1 MNYHNILHDDMRNG
15 PGLRVT
21 LFVSGCEH
29 GCKQCQN
36 PQTWNPISGI
46 EFDEDAKQEIF
57 DQLKNDYIDGI
68 TLSGGDPLYQS
79 NLNNVYS
86 LCKEIKEKYP
96 NKTIWIYTGYTWEY
110 IFPNIVTNEFN
121 IERTLRQSIVTLANV
136 LVDGKFEYNLLDQKY
151 KWAGSTN
158 QRIINV
164 QESLKHNKI
173 VLWED

>member
-15 PGLRVT
+15 KGLRVT

-36 PQTWNPISGI
+36 PQTWNPDSGI

-57 DQLKNDYIDGI
+57 EQLEKDYINGI
-68 TLSGGDPLYQS
+68 TYSGGDPFNPH
-79 NLNNVYS
+79 NLEDIFS
-86 LCKEIKEKYP
+86 LTKEIKEKYP
-96 NKTIWIYTGYTWEY
+96 NKTIWIYTGYTWEE
-110 IFPNIVTNEFN
+110 IFPKVVTDELNV
-121 IERTLRQSIVTLANV
+121 ERDLRQNIAALTDV
-136 LVDGKFEYNLLDQKY
+136 LVDGRFVETLLDQKY
-151 KWAGSTN
+151 HWAGSTN

-164 QESLKHNKI
+164 QESLKQNKV